1 MTYSFILTGHIV
13 PYVRMTRRGKW
24 VNERAKLYLASQE
37 ALAWQMKQTMSEND
51 LPMLPERTPLQV
63 SILITVSKR
72 LHCSDLDNQVK
83 AVLDAAQGVVFKND
97 LWIDMINARRSLL
110 LEGED
115 HCYLKVIGVI

>member
-1 MTYSFILTGHIV
+1 MYSFTLTGHIV

-24 VNERAKLYLASQE
+24 VNESAKLYLASQE
-37 ALAWQMKQTMSEND
+37 ALAWQMKQAMSKNE
-51 LPMLPERTPLQV
+51 LLMLPERTPLQV

-97 LWIDMINARRSLL
+97 LWIDKINARRSLL

-115 HCYLKVIGVI
+115 HCYLEVEVMK